1 MDTETLIGG
10 ERSSFVSYMF
20 SLSEGEKVDL
30 LNMFQYVLLAIIPIL
45 LVNKFM
51 NIYIPP
57 IDRSKSTIELTTE
70 LLIHL
75 VVLFAF
81 IYFVHKLILFIPTY
95 SKNPYPSIN
104 FLPIILPVLIILFN
118 LDKNLNEKSNIL
130 MNKLFVMIG
139 LSKENFKDCK
149 KEESTTTTTTNKNPS
164 AGVELMPPPRTSSQ
178 MVVNH
183 DQHEP
188 PSIKTDQGGYGQQP
202 GIPDYGPVA
211 ANDFGGYST
220 F

>member
-10 ERSSFVSYMF
+10 ESSSFVSYMF

-30 LNMFQYVLLAIIPIL
+30 LNMFQYVVLAIIPIL

-51 NIYIPP
+51 SFYMPP

-75 VVLFAF
+75 IVLFAF
-81 IYFVHKLILFIPTY
+81 IYFVHKFILFIPTY

-104 FLPIILPVLIILFN
+104 FIPIILPVLIILFS

-139 LSKENFKDCK
+139 LSKENFQDGEEEDCK
-149 KEESTTTTTTNKNPS
+149 TAPKKNAHP
-164 AGVELMPPPRTSSQ
+164 GVELMPPPRTSSQ

-183 DQHEP
+183 DHQEP
-188 PSIKTDQGGYGQQP
+188 PCVKSDGGYGQQP
-202 GIPDYGPVA
+202 GIQDYGPLA
-211 ANDFGGYST
+211 ANDFGGGYSS